1 MTAAALQVELDRRIE
16 ELAKKRPDIDPAD
29 IIEVVESVM
38 ASISGD
44 LSSVNAKLY
53 AEIESLA
60 RFINHAKS
68 EIAALRPDEIKD
80 EHLAR
85 ATDELEAIVGS
96 TESATN
102 QIFEAIETIEGLAPS
117 MAPETGEKV
126 TEAVTSVYEACGFQ
140 DITGQR
146 ITKVVHA
153 LKHIEGKVEGLLAA
167 FGNEFE
173 KPADGDGEAK
183 PASKAKPDGKPAR
196 PDEHLMNGPQMPD
209 EAISQDDIDA
219 LLGFD

>member
-1 MTAAALQVELDRRIE
+1 MAVAALQEDLCRRIE
-16 ELAKKRPDIDPAD
+16 ELAQARPDVDPED

-44 LSSVNAKLY
+44 LSAVNLKLY

-60 RFINHAKS
+60 RFINHAKA

-80 EHLAR
+80 EHLAT
-85 ATDELEAIVGS
+85 ATDELEAIVGA

-102 QIFEAIETIEGLAPS
+102 QIFEAVESIEELGASLQADQ
-117 MAPETGEKV
+117 AEKI
-126 TEAVTSVYEACGFQ
+126 TAAVTSVYEACGFQ

-146 ITKVVHA
+146 ITKVVTA
-153 LKHIEGKVEGLLAA
+153 LRHIEAKVEGLLEA
-167 FGNEFE
+167 FGQEFRSVSP
-173 KPADGDGEAK
+173 PADKPEAA
-183 PASKAKPDGKPAR
+183 PADDKSAR
-196 PDEHLMNGPQMPD
+196 PDEHLLNGPQMPED
-209 EAISQDDIDA
+209 AISQEDIDA

>member
-1 MTAAALQVELDRRIE
+1 MAVAALQEDLYRRIE
-16 ELAKKRPDIDPAD
+16 DLAQSRPDIDPED

-44 LSSVNAKLY
+44 ISAVNLKLY

-60 RFINHAKS
+60 RFINHAKA

-80 EHLAR
+80 EHLAT
-85 ATDELEAIVGS
+85 ATDELEAIVGA

-102 QIFEAIETIEGLAPS
+102 QIFEAVESIEELGASLEQEHSDKIS
-117 MAPETGEKV
+117 
-126 TEAVTSVYEACGFQ
+126 EAVTSVYEACGFQ

-146 ITKVVHA
+146 ITKVVKA
-153 LKHIEGKVEGLLAA
+153 LKHIESKVEGLLEA
-167 FGNEFE
+167 FGQEFSTGPLASAKS
-173 KPADGDGEAK
+173 KPAEDD
-183 PASKAKPDGKPAR
+183 KAGR

-209 EAISQDDIDA
+209 EAISQADIDA

>member
-1 MTAAALQVELDRRIE
+1 MAVAALQEDLYRRIE
-16 ELAKKRPDIDPAD
+16 DLAQSRPDIDPED

-44 LSSVNAKLY
+44 ISAVNLKLY

-68 EIAALRPDEIKD
+68 EIAALRPDELKD
-80 EHLAR
+80 EHLAT
-85 ATDELEAIVGS
+85 ATDELEAIVGA

-102 QIFEAIETIEGLAPS
+102 QIFEAVETIEEVGSSLAQEQCDKIS
-117 MAPETGEKV
+117 
-126 TEAVTSVYEACGFQ
+126 EAVTSVYEACGFQ

-146 ITKVVHA
+146 ITKVVKA
-153 LKHIEGKVEGLLAA
+153 LKHIESKVEGLLEA
-167 FGNEFE
+167 FGHEFSSM
-173 KPADGDGEAK
+173 PAVSAK
-183 PASKAKPDGKPAR
+183 SKAAEDEKSQR

-209 EAISQDDIDA
+209 EAISQADIDA

>member
-1 MTAAALQVELDRRIE
+1 MAVAALQEDLYRRIE
-16 ELAKKRPDIDPAD
+16 DLAQSRPDIDPED

-44 LSSVNAKLY
+44 ISAVNLKLY

-80 EHLAR
+80 EHLAT
-85 ATDELEAIVGS
+85 ATDELEQIVGA

-102 QIFEAIETIEGLAPS
+102 QIFEAVETIEELGASLEQEQS
-117 MAPETGEKV
+117 DKIS
-126 TEAVTSVYEACGFQ
+126 EAVTSVYEACGFQ

-146 ITKVVHA
+146 ITKVVKA
-153 LKHIEGKVEGLLAA
+153 LKHIESKVEGLLEA
-167 FGNEFE
+167 FGQEFSSM
-173 KPADGDGEAK
+173 PSPPAK
-183 PASKAKPDGKPAR
+183 PKAVDDDKPQR
-196 PDEHLMNGPQMPD
+196 PDEHLMNGPQAAD
-209 EAISQDDIDA
+209 QAISQDDIDA